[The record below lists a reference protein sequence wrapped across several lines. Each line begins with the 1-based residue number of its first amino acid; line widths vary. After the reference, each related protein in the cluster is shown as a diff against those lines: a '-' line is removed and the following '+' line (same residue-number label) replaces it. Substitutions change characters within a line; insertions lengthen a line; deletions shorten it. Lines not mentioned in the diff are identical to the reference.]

1 MAALLLA
8 PALVY
13 AGRLDEAEAIFAD
26 VIDLCSRAGD
36 DFHRAAAHINR
47 LVLWMK
53 REQVDRAVADLETC
67 MHLGRALGNA
77 QIERGATFNLAE
89 LLHWSGQRERALAL
103 ALRSRALQMRFFHEH
118 RFHDDALLLA
128 RILCP
133 AGDAATHEYLAW
145 IDQRCDLSQMAPSAQ
160 VLLDMVRLAM
170 ADHASGCFTP
180 AAWAELGARAARHAL
195 LEERVEVLV
204 CAADVALGLDALDH
218 AVSWLERARGVAGG
232 SRLWAST
239 LARLGQRCTL
249 PEVQHR
255 EAG

>member
-53 REQVDRAVADLETC
+53 CEAVDRAVADLETC
-67 MHLGRALGNA
+67 MDLGRALGNA

-118 RFHDDALLLA
+118 GCHDDALLLA

-133 AGDAATHEYLAW
+133 TGDAGAHEYLAW
-145 IDQRCDLSQMAPSAQ
+145 IDERCEPSQMAPSAR

-170 ADHASGCFTP
+170 ADHASGCFTA
-180 AAWAELGARAARHAL
+180 AAWAELAGRAAQCAL

-204 CAADVALGLDALDH
+204 CAANVALGLDALDH
-218 AVSWLERARGVAGG
+218 AAGWREAARSVAGA
-232 SRLWAST
+232 SRLWARA
-239 LARLGQRCTL
+239 LAGLDRHGTL